1 MVNTAKKTTRKG
13 GKKPAPVPAALLA
26 VAGKDTSKNTEKK
39 EKTSGK
45 EQNPLFIPR
54 PRDTGKA
61 KRPWAKRD
69 LTKFTK
75 WPKYI
80 IMQRQK
86 SLLLQRLKV
95 PPALHQFHRTMA
107 MDSHQAREVLQ
118 LLHKYRPETKSGKAI
133 RMKKEA
139 ADQVAGKDTVQ
150 AKRPRH
156 LCQDI
161 NRVVTSVC
169 QKKAK
174 LVVMAHDV
182 DPIEIIAYLP
192 ALCRKMGVPY
202 CILKSKARLGA
213 LVRMKTC
220 TAVCLNDV
228 DAADKGTLTKVIESV
243 KENFNDRYDDI
254 RKTWGGGNLSAKAV
268 ALKTKIENAKIAEQ
282 KKAEKAAMK

>member
-69 LTKFTK
+69 LTRFTK

-95 PPALHQFHRTMA
+95 PPALHQFHRNNA
-107 MDSHQAREVLQ
+107 MDAHQAREVLA
-118 LLHKYRPETKSGKAI
+118 LFHKYRPETKQGRRL

-139 ADQVAGKDTVQ
+139 ED
-150 AKRPRH
+150 
-156 LCQDI
+156 
-161 NRVVTSVC
+161 
-169 QKKAK
+169 
-174 LVVMAHDV
+174 
-182 DPIEIIAYLP
+182 
-192 ALCRKMGVPY
+192 
-202 CILKSKARLGA
+202 
-213 LVRMKTC
+213 
-220 TAVCLNDV
+220 
-228 DAADKGTLTKVIESV
+228 
-243 KENFNDRYDDI
+243 
-254 RKTWGGGNLSAKAV
+254 
-268 ALKTKIENAKIAEQ
+268 
-282 KKAEKAAMK
+282 